1 MSTSTEPKQYM
12 DDEDEEGKTYSVE
25 EEDESETDDFA
36 RVKPHILRTPSILN
50 AIVEQIHPD
59 IISKFV

>member
-1 MSTSTEPKQYM
+1 M

-25 EEDESETDDFA
+25 EDDESETDDFA
-36 RVKPHILRTPSILN
+36 RVKPHILRTPSVLN